1 MRSDKRDFLIKL
13 GVHLKKM
20 REQKSV
26 STIEMARR
34 LLMDSGNYTRIETG
48 KTNPTS
54 YTLKKFCEAL
64 DISLSELF
72 EDFNK

>member
-1 MRSDKRDFLIKL
+1 MRSDKEDFLKKL
-13 GVHLKKM
+13 GAHLKKM
-20 REQKSV
+20 REQKNV
-26 STIEMARR
+26 STIEMSRR

-72 EDFNK
+72 KDFF